1 VGRPGR
7 RIRPVASA
15 QALAHAHAEHPTRRP
30 AVTSDSDHPVVQ
42 IGYLRTGCGP
52 ASVTYVAS
60 SRRVTANES
69 SDIRVI
75 ISAYR
80 TENISDDHPYI

>member
-1 VGRPGR
+1 MGQPGR

-52 ASVTYVAS
+52 APVTYRS
-60 SRRVTANES
+60 ELSEG
-69 SDIRVI
+69 
-75 ISAYR
+75 YR
-80 TENISDDHPYI
+80 KRIAEYALPI